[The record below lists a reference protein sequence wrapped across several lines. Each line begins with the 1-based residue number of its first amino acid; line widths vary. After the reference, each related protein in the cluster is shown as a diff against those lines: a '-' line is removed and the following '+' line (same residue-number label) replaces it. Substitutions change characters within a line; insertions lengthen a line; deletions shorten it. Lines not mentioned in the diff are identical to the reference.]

1 MSKSNRGKYQSIEK
15 ILYLANQDKM
25 LNVSVRES
33 DGTDLSNRVNLLLDS
48 NCLEFVKND
57 GEDKFYKTTKKGKIK
72 LLKMQIKVRKE
83 MGKSTD
89 IHEFELDELLES

>member
-1 MSKSNRGKYQSIEK
+1 MSRSNRGKYQSIEK

-33 DGTDLSNRVNLLLDS
+33 EGTDLNNRVNLLLDS

-57 GEDKFYKTTKKGKIK
+57 GKDKFYKTTKKGKIK

-83 MGKSTD
+83 MGKPTD
-89 IHEFELDELLES
+89 VHEFELDELLES

>member
-1 MSKSNRGKYQSIEK
+1 MSRSNRGKYQSIEK

-33 DGTDLSNRVNLLLDS
+33 EGTDLNNRVNLLLDS
-48 NCLEFVKND
+48 NCLEFVKNN
-57 GEDKFYKTTKKGKIK
+57 GEDKFYKTTKKGKVK

-83 MGKSTD
+83 MGKPTD
-89 IHEFELDELLES
+89 IHEFELEELLES

>member
-1 MSKSNRGKYQSIEK
+1 MSNRGKYQSIEK